1 MDNNELNWID
11 LDYANGWKRGGM
23 EERIYEL
30 IRRLGYKVTY
40 ISHSPRGT
48 DTEYICEEA
57 KVRWH
62 VDSSD

>member
-1 MDNNELNWID
+1 MKGKELNWID
-11 LDYANGWKRGGM
+11 LGYANGW
-23 EERIYEL
+23 EEGSKEGRIVNL
-30 IRRLGYKVTY
+30 IRRLGYKIDQ

-57 KVRWH
+57 KVKWH

>member
-1 MDNNELNWID
+1 MADKELQWID
-11 LDYANGWKRGGM
+11 LNYANGWKPNGM
-23 EERIYEL
+23 EQRIYDL
-30 IRRLGYKVTY
+30 IYRLGYKVTY

-57 KVRWH
+57 KVKWH

>member
-1 MDNNELNWID
+1 MAEKEMKWID
-11 LDYANGWKRGGM
+11 LGYANGWNPNGM
-23 EERIYEL
+23 EKRIYDL
-30 IRRLGYKVTY
+30 TRLLGYKVTY